1 MVADMPQGLDAF
13 GGKKKKKEK
22 KKNCKEEEKEEK
34 DGAEVITLSL
44 QRTI

>member
-13 GGKKKKKEK
+13 GGKKKKKE